1 MTFSILLCRSWLC
14 LWLNILEGAAKGIYA
29 LIQTA
34 LSYFQGPMF
43 ALLLMGIISKK
54 ITPTA
59 GVVALVCGITIAAL
73 ASNIPIGKEPMNMLY
88 VAFISF
94 TFSMVSLVVVSK
106 FTKPKTDEELRN
118 LTMQT
123 TNMGDAS

>member
-1 MTFSILLCRSWLC
+1 
-14 LWLNILEGAAKGIYA
+14 
-29 LIQTA
+29 
-34 LSYFQGPMF
+34 MF